1 MVNGDWLPIQF
12 FLHAQMGLF
21 QLTILTDHLSAS
33 YKLWSLLLHSSFTY
47 LNVICFSLWFM
58 QHHCRSCGRTLC
70 HEHSSNQLVCLF
82 YSNFIYL
89 CSNFSN
95 WWTFIE
101 QSWFCLQTQALPQF
115 GIYSTVRV
123 CSDCFNDSSR

>member
-1 MVNGDWLPIQF
+1 MVNGDWLAIQF

-21 QLTILTDHLSAS
+21 QLKILTDHLSAS
-33 YKLWSLLLHSSFTY
+33 YKLAYFCILLLHIWTWYALAYDLCSIIADLVGGRCAMNIRQTNWCVCFT
-47 LNVICFSLWFM
+47 
-58 QHHCRSCGRTLC
+58 Q
-70 HEHSSNQLVCLF
+70 
-82 YSNFIYL
+82 NFIYL
-89 CSNFSN
+89 CSNFTN
-95 WWTFIE
+95 WWTFTE